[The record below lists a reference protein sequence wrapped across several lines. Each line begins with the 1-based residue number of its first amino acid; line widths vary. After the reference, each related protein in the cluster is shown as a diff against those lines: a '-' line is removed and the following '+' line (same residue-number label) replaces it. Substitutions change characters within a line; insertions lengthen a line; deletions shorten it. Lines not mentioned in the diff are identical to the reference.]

1 MFMHKWWIAAFLFL
15 YPLTEIIAQDSIP
28 SNGLDTA
35 EMVRDRLKEKDT
47 VDIMAIL
54 RHIFKKPEKPD
65 PARFAILPAIGFNPT
80 FGFTIGFNF
89 TGVFHTKRDMENRLS
104 SVFLNSFYSTKKNIN
119 VQLRQ
124 NIFFDKNRYY
134 LIGNTQIARLISE
147 TYRPYDNN
155 DIYPVRY
162 GSIKINQ
169 QLYRQVAGNFYAGA
183 GLAFEFYRKIVDE
196 KLNTANNE
204 FTPHYNYSTL
214 KNFDTL
220 NYNTNGFMF
229 GLLYHTQEHPLRSYG
244 GWFANIWVRFNT
256 SWLGSAKNESM
267 LFTDIRKYISL
278 SKRNPEHVLAF
289 WNLSAINLSGDL
301 PFLALPATGLDLY
314 NRSGRAYAI
323 GRFRGKDYF
332 YLESE
337 YRFPISR
344 RKLFS
349 GIAFINVQTYSLEG
363 NYSLFTR
370 YSPSAGAGLRI
381 LINKRT
387 RSNLC
392 LDYAIGFDGKS
403 GVFFGL
409 NEVF

>member
-1 MFMHKWWIAAFLFL
+1 MHKWWIAFFLFL
-15 YPLTEIIAQDSIP
+15 YPYSRVAAQDSIP
-28 SNGLDTA
+28 SQQLSFPEIA
-35 EMVRDRLKEKDT
+35 EDSTLKKDT
-47 VDIMAIL
+47 VDVMTIL
-54 RHIFKKPEKPD
+54 RHIFKKPEKKNP
-65 PARFAILPAIGFNPT
+65 PRFAILPAVGFNPT
-80 FGFTIGFNF
+80 FGLTLGFNF
-89 TGVFHTKRDMENRLS
+89 TGVFHTKRDLENRWS
-104 SVFLNSFYSTKKNIN
+104 SIFFNSFYSTKKNIN
-119 VQLRQ
+119 FQLRQ
-124 NIFFDKNRYY
+124 NVFFDKNRYY
-134 LIGNTQIARLISE
+134 LIGNAQVARLISE
-147 TYRPYDNN
+147 TYRPYNSEDEF
-155 DIYPVRY
+155 PVKY
-162 GSIKINQ
+162 GTIKINQ

-196 KLNTANNE
+196 ELNTANNE
-204 FTPHYNYSTL
+204 FTPHYNYSVL
-214 KNFDTL
+214 KDFDTL
-220 NYNTNGFMF
+220 NYNTNGLMF
-229 GLLYHTQEHPLRSYG
+229 GLLYNSQEHPLRSYG

-256 SWLGSAKNESM
+256 SWLGSAKNQSM
-267 LFTDIRKYISL
+267 LFTDIRKYFSL

-301 PFLALPATGLDLY
+301 PYLALPATGLDLY

-344 RKLFS
+344 RKLLS

-392 LDYAIGFDGKS
+392 LDYAVGLDGKS